1 MVRVA
6 SAQRMIPE
14 KRNRK
19 VKISKSRLKQI
30 ILEEYIKEEALEE
43 YAKEFNLDE
52 VMTQEKADEF
62 VAWIKK
68 EGPKPEWLEREYGP
82 GSYKRGKQTPANDS
96 NVDRSAETM
105 PLPTDDMPQYDDEYD
120 EEGAYDPEAEAAVS
134 DVPSDDAPE
143 SDYGGFQ
150 DRAGP
155 PLEDRVVSL
164 VQELPPEEMLD
175 LFTAVIEK
183 LAPEYIEP
191 QRRRIGFEE
200 VKAMIK
206 EVFDDYQDFEAS
218 YDVMKGESPPETN
231 TPTKEAPDDYEKL
244 MTTYHALEDAV
255 KHHPELQSA
264 LDNVANILDGLDTGD
279 SLGRA
284 NENLKDV

>member
-1 MVRVA
+1 VVGTVKA
-6 SAQRMIPE
+6 ANVQITILE

-19 VKISKSRLKQI
+19 VQITESRLKQI
-30 ILEEYIKEEALEE
+30 ILEEYAKEEALEE

-52 VMTQEKADEF
+52 AMTQEKADEF

-82 GSYKRGKQTPANDS
+82 GSYKRGKQTPAYDS
-96 NVDRSAETM
+96 KVDRSAETM
-105 PLPTDDMPQYDDEYD
+105 PLPTDDMPQYNDVPD
-120 EEGAYDPEAEAAVS
+120 EEGAYDVEDEASFGSSGNQEIDVREQVIGLVQGMSEAEMV
-134 DVPSDDAPE
+134 
-143 SDYGGFQ
+143 
-150 DRAGP
+150 
-155 PLEDRVVSL
+155 
-164 VQELPPEEMLD
+164 D
-175 LFTAVIEK
+175 LFTNVLEQ
-183 LAPEYIEP
+183 LAPGSVEP
-191 QRRRIGFEE
+191 PRRRIGFEE

-218 YDVMKGESPPETN
+218 YDVMKGETPPA
-231 TPTKEAPDDYEKL
+231 KEAPSDYEKL